1 MAGKDCTV
9 PSPEPSVAQQ
19 QGHLDILV
27 IEKGE
32 KYPYTCTIPSFP
44 VVTAMLREVRFSF
57 GDPEDEVF
65 DGYMRECDLL
75 NHNLPAVARI
85 NHGYSNAF
93 VVQVNKTTTI

>member
-9 PSPEPSVAQQ
+9 PSPEPSVSQQ

-32 KYPYTCTIPSFP
+32 KYPYTIPSFP

-65 DGYMRECDLL
+65 DGYMT
-75 NHNLPAVARI
+75 
-85 NHGYSNAF
+85 F
-93 VVQVNKTTTI
+93 

>member
-9 PSPEPSVAQQ
+9 PSPEPSVSQQ

-32 KYPYTCTIPSFP
+32 KYPYTIPSFP

-75 NHNLPAVARI
+75 NHDLPAVARI